1 MAIFSASGK
10 IPCGVVSLFPLT
22 QNPTLS
28 SQHNLAKDVILG
40 LERALGKLV
49 FYKFFLYMMLHAVP
63 SAVAYPSIDFYAS
76 PIRYVGLP
84 HVSLAHRQANHACEG
99 DWKHVSRGLKTDWG
113 KSRRTDGERCAHAWM
128 GEYWS
133 LGRGESHNG
142 DFA

>member
-1 MAIFSASGK
+1 MMLLAVLSAS
-10 IPCGVVSLFPLT
+10 
-22 QNPTLS
+22 
-28 SQHNLAKDVILG
+28 
-40 LERALGKLV
+40 
-49 FYKFFLYMMLHAVP
+49 
-63 SAVAYPSIDFYAS
+63 AYPPIDFYAP

-99 DWKHVSRGLKTDWG
+99 DWKHVSRELKTDWG
-113 KSRRTDGERCAHAWM
+113 KSRRDGERCAHAWM